1 MDLGKLL
8 QSAAAAYIP
17 GAALINKAITGE
29 YMPGI
34 NVGEVISAATGQ
46 KSWDEADILDDT
58 SVAGGVR
65 NPAEG
70 QFIGTTV
77 YPTTEK
83 TQADSSTVDN
93 SVANGQ
99 TDYSINNSYSNNTTT
114 SAEKASYQDIIDNLS
129 KLLGYSATKRE
140 QGVKSISDEFA
151 NTQALQNKT
160 YDTQKLQNVQNKE
173 KGYNEVG
180 NFANTSYNNLKRLLQ
195 GANAGRSSVGQV
207 LAPYMV
213 GRSADTRRKA
223 VTDTAGENERNIDT
237 AQADSNQSISNQKLK
252 SLQDFE
258 NSMLGTMN
266 DLESQKRTA
275 QLSYDM
281 ANGLNYGQARDKAAN
296 LTSNINNRYLELSN
310 LFNKYKPNYEIKEA
324 PALSTYQVD
333 PAQIKANQNNPS
345 GSDFYLNQLKR
356 KKELGL

>member
-1 MDLGKLL
+1 MDLGALL
-8 QSAAAAYIP
+8 KYIASGGTKDTDIFPNATFSGGTARDLSAEEKASGVGSRGTSGQDIINANVNNDVGGYTLKNADGTSTSYTAA
-17 GAALINKAITGE
+17 
-29 YMPGI
+29 
-34 NVGEVISAATGQ
+34 GEVKGTSGTPTSNMATDSLSGYNN
-46 KSWDEADILDDT
+46 
-58 SVAGGVR
+58 R
-65 NPAEG
+65 
-70 QFIGTTV
+70 
-77 YPTTEK
+77 Y
-83 TQADSSTVDN
+83 ADS
-93 SVANGQ
+93 A
-99 TDYSINNSYSNNTTT
+99 TT

-180 NFANTSYNNLKRLLQ
+180 TFANTSNNNLKRLLQ

-237 AQADSNQSISNQKLK
+237 AQAASNQSISNQKLK

-333 PAQIKANQNNPS
+333 PAKLSSAQTDPTQS
-345 GSDFYLNQLKR
+345 SFYLNQLKK